1 MAWWLTITALTI
13 LLQCHRGLA
22 QTSNETEPD
31 VCDEFGQCCYPS
43 CACNKCWQ
51 HDSVCQVDVPAYGEG
66 TTMISGQKS
75 CPGFAKDSS
84 VCQSDT
90 CYFWTKVLT
99 PLKHASQVVVQV
111 SGGKSYNCAAAGCDL
126 LIIDHC
132 TGLGYVHPSLQN
144 AKMPTLTKLDLGC
157 AVLVRVGIA
166 PFSDWGQERS
176 VGHTTATVAAWPA
189 TYLIRPGLGD
199 TSGLPLG

>member
-1 MAWWLTITALTI
+1 MANDCTSTSHFETRSALMAWWLTITALTI

-126 LIIDHC
+126 
-132 TGLGYVHPSLQN
+132 
-144 AKMPTLTKLDLGC
+144 
-157 AVLVRVGIA
+157 
-166 PFSDWGQERS
+166 
-176 VGHTTATVAAWPA
+176 
-189 TYLIRPGLGD
+189 
-199 TSGLPLG
+199 